1 MSALD
6 DRAIDLCADYRH
18 EGSAAFVIRTM
29 ENGDTRIIGLS
40 LPPSLVAQM
49 LRTAADIYDQ
59 SMSEETVN

>member
-1 MSALD
+1 MTGLD
-6 DRAIDLCADYRH
+6 DRAIDLCADYQH

-49 LRTAADIYDQ
+49 LRTAADIYEQ
-59 SMSEETVN
+59 NMPEENLQ